1 MAQITTKILRWLSLT
16 CNFTQVFDPWF
27 QTWWEFWS
35 LIPQNFVDPERLIL
49 DTMKNTADPDPG
61 GRYPRSRGCDPG
73 SHPFFGPWSL
83 IPYTSLRPCNQCSK
97 LLNVLSYMGNGV
109 DIKFPHHF
117 IACQLCKDQW
127 LLNVVILVARNFG
140 RNYSLWPPYQNAH
153 SARVW
158 STAML
163 NLRSAWPSTIWRDH

>member
-1 MAQITTKILRWLSLT
+1 MKRHLFPAREHKGPLVLANNNENIGMITNWANRRVVTRYIFYRWSR
-16 CNFTQVFDPWF
+16 NFTQVFDPWF

-35 LIPQNFVDPERLIL
+35 LIRQNFVDPERLIL

-83 IPYTSLRPCNQCSK
+83 IPYTSLRPCNQYSK

-127 LLNVVILVARNFG
+127 LLNVVILIARNVG
-140 RNYSLWPPYQNAH
+140 RNY
-153 SARVW
+153 
-158 STAML
+158 
-163 NLRSAWPSTIWRDH
+163 